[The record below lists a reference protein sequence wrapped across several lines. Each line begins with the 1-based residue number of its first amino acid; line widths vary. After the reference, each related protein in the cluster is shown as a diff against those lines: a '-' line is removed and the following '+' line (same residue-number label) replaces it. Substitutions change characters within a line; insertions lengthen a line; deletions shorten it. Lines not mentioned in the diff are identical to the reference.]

1 MLGRAKRHLP
11 PDELPPDKRWRQC
24 MQDLTAANEVSAQ
37 DLQYLINCGQAAGA
51 HGCNDLVRH
60 IFFTKVDS
68 CLLLRRRLCSTDYAG
83 NVRWTTVKAN

>member
-1 MLGRAKRHLP
+1 
-11 PDELPPDKRWRQC
+11 

-37 DLQYLINCGQAAGA
+37 DLQYLINCGQGAGA
-51 HGCNDLVRH
+51 SGCNDLVRH

-83 NVRWTTVKAN
+83 NVRWTTVKANSKKEKKNREEPPSEEASAHEL